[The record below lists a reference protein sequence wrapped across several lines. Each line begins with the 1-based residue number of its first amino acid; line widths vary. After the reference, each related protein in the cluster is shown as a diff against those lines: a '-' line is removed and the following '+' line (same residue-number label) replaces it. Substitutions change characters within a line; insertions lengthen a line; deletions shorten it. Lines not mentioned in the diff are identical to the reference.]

1 MSKLKFWLTSTRIK
15 LGVFFRPLFRLV
27 TQIREAKE
35 RPRRR
40 SYARLTSDEGN
51 SKVFF
56 VRFFSMCMYFMGWRL
71 MRNKPLTE
79 VWSLFFLCSPN
90 FWSSSNHND
99 EAATMALNRR
109 LHMHARFNSFVH
121 LLVFVR
127 KTTRKVMIKSWRFWD
142 ETQTFSRERSN
153 SKRARTKFKLIGK
166 LKMLR
171 KFLKTITEGLAFLA
185 RSLSLFLHIYSLS
198 YAKQEK

>member
-79 VWSLFFLCSPN
+79 VWSLFFLCFPN

-166 LKMLR
+166 LKIG
-171 KFLKTITEGLAFLA
+171 KFLK
-185 RSLSLFLHIYSLS
+185 
-198 YAKQEK
+198 Q

>member
-27 TQIREAKE
+27 RQIREAKE

-56 VRFFSMCMYFMGWRL
+56 VSFFSMCMYFMGWRL

-79 VWSLFFLCSPN
+79 EVWSLFFLCFPN

-127 KTTRKVMIKSWRFWD
+127 K
-142 ETQTFSRERSN
+142 SN
-153 SKRARTKFKLIGK
+153 DQK
-166 LKMLR
+166 LKVLR
-171 KFLKTITEGLAFLA
+171 RNTNI
-185 RSLSLFLHIYSLS
+185 
-198 YAKQEK
+198 

>member
-1 MSKLKFWLTSTRIK
+1 MFYNNNVIHKYMSKLKFWLTSTRIK

-51 SKVFF
+51 SKVFL

-79 VWSLFFLCSPN
+79 VWSLFFYVFPT
-90 FWSSSNHND
+90 FG
-99 EAATMALNRR
+99 AQAITMTRQQQW
-109 LHMHARFNSFVH
+109 H
-121 LLVFVR
+121 L
-127 KTTRKVMIKSWRFWD
+127 
-142 ETQTFSRERSN
+142 
-153 SKRARTKFKLIGK
+153 
-166 LKMLR
+166 
-171 KFLKTITEGLAFLA
+171 TEGFTCTLALI
-185 RSLSLFLHIYSLS
+185 LLYIYWYL
-198 YAKQEK
+198 YAKQQEK

>member
-15 LGVFFRPLFRLV
+15 LGVFFRPLFWLV
-27 TQIREAKE
+27 TQIREAKR

-71 MRNKPLTE
+71 MSNKPLTE
-79 VWSLFFLCSPN
+79 KVWSLFFCFPN
-90 FWSSSNHND
+90 FWSSSNHSD

-109 LHMHARFNSFVH
+109 LHMHALFNSFVH
-121 LLVFVR
+121 LLVFAR
-127 KTTRKVMIKSWRFWD
+127 KTTTKVMIKNWRFWD

-166 LKMLR
+166 FKMLR
-171 KFLKTITEGLAFLA
+171 KF
-185 RSLSLFLHIYSLS
+185 
-198 YAKQEK
+198 